1 MSTGR
6 VGGTM
11 ADLFADPVTPGDIAL
26 VIGLPCDA
34 DAFLDD
40 VAMRSDIPTDGRGDF
55 AALQVNQFTPASERR
70 ALAERHAHLIEDL
83 LATATAAG
91 VRLSRTFA
99 GADLHDLAAAFQSGA
114 RVVIIVAHWRG
125 CGFTRPDF
133 APDVWPRLSGRIAD
147 DDAAIARTLSDHLA
161 DATEGVPPSPGRLA
175 DLLNDFVAR
184 VGGEHDRSTVRDALD
199 AFLPDCFAPGNGLE
213 LRDGIHK
220 SDLVADEIPADWSG
234 VVDLG
239 ICESFRLAE
248 AMKEGRQ
255 DRRILT
261 NKKAKM
267 LGRIVPELREV
278 LLSLAATPGPY
289 IPLKARTHG
298 AYTDLITEK
307 SA

>member
-1 MSTGR
+1 
-6 VGGTM
+6 M

-26 VIGLPCDA
+26 VIGLPCDT
-34 DAFLDD
+34 DAFLHD
-40 VAMRSDIPTDGRGDF
+40 VAMRIDNPTDGRGDF
-55 AALQVNQFTPASERR
+55 AALQVNQFNSASERR
-70 ALAERHAHLIEDL
+70 ALAERHAYMIKDL
-83 LATATAAG
+83 LATARVAG

-99 GADLHDLAAAFQSGA
+99 GAGLHDLATAIKSGA
-114 RVVIIVAHWRG
+114 RVVIILAHWRG

-133 APDVWPRLSGRIAD
+133 APDVWPRLCARIAD

-161 DATEGVPPSPGRLA
+161 DATEGCAPSPGRLV
-175 DLLNDFVAR
+175 DLLNDFISR
-184 VGGEHDRSTVRDALD
+184 VGGEHNRAIVRDALD
-199 AFLPDCFAPGNGLE
+199 AFFSDCFAPGNGLE

-220 SDLVADEIPADWSG
+220 SELVANEIPADWSG

-239 ICESFRLAE
+239 VCESFRLAKT
-248 AMKEGRQ
+248 MKAGRQ

-261 NKKAKM
+261 NKKAKI

-298 AYTDLITEK
+298 TYSDLITEEN
-307 SA
+307 A